1 MALSAGVS
9 KKFKDGLF
17 WLDVGQPGSERVD
30 QILDGVV
37 RELQELLLK
46 RRLLAAAALP
56 VIIDD
61 PVAQLSLW
69 ISEHKLSCLLV
80 LDDVRTPSFELR
92 LGSSSVQHALTYQ
105 VWTGTFM
112 ELELEQTNLTLLI
125 NTGKD
130 DVADKVMAKLG
141 DKGHI
146 IEVDCVNPL
155 LKPEVRRNA

>member
-1 MALSAGVS
+1 MISR
-9 KKFKDGLF
+9 K
-17 WLDVGQPGSERVD
+17 Q
-30 QILDGVV
+30 
-37 RELQELLLK
+37 LK
-46 RRLLAAAALP
+46 YP
-56 VIIDD
+56 
-61 PVAQLSLW
+61 Q
-69 ISEHKLSCLLV
+69 HKLSCLLV